1 MKKRLFILTL
11 LLILGIYLFLFM
23 GLNPESYEYALSRRI
38 PKVLAMLITGASI
51 AYASLSFQTV
61 TENRI
66 LTPSVLGLDAVFI
79 FLQTLMAFFLGSTV
93 LTGFGKQFS
102 FLGMVLLMVLFSVG
116 ILGTLLK
123 KLRGNIYLLL
133 LVGIILGTLFR
144 SGSSFLQVIIDPNEF
159 LILQG
164 KLFAS
169 FNNMDTEVL
178 LMGSVLLMLSLALAM
193 TDLRDMDVLILGRD
207 HAINLGVS
215 YEKLVYKTL
224 FIVAILISVSTA
236 LVGPITF
243 LGILVTNV
251 SRELLKTYKHRELF
265 LGATLIGGIALIYG
279 QLLVERVFTFS
290 APISVLINFVG
301 GVYFIYLLLREG
313 KL

>member
-1 MKKRLFILTL
+1 MKKRLFILL
-11 LLILGIYLFLFM
+11 ALLILGIYLFLFM
-23 GLNPESYEYALSRRI
+23 GLNPQSYQYALSRRI

-79 FLQTLMAFFLGSTV
+79 FLQTLMTFFLGSTI
-93 LTGFGKQFS
+93 LAGIGKQVS
-102 FLGMVLLMVLFSVG
+102 FLGMVLIMVIFSVG

-123 KLRGNIYLLL
+123 KLSGNIYLLL
-133 LVGIILGTLFR
+133 LVGIISGTLFR

-169 FNNMDTEVL
+169 FNNIDTEVL
-178 LMGSVLLMLSLALAM
+178 LMGSILLIASLALGM
-193 TDLRDMDVLILGRD
+193 TNLSDMDVLTLGRD
-207 HAINLGVS
+207 QAINLGVS
-215 YEKLVYKTL
+215 YQKLVNKTL

-243 LGILVTNV
+243 LGILVTNL
-251 SRELLKTYKHRELF
+251 SRELLKTYKHKELF
-265 LGATLIGGIALIYG
+265 LGAALISGIALIYG

-301 GVYFIYLLLREG
+301 GAYFIYLLLKES